1 MIGIGLDFG
10 IHVLHRV
17 QSDGRANMFDHSPGP
32 ATAVS
37 GLTTICGF
45 GTLAMGGHQG
55 VASLGLILASGVT
68 GILISALIVLP
79 ALLNVF
85 LKKELAQKSS
95 VTEVEETYTEAM
107 TA

>member
-1 MIGIGLDFG
+1 M
-10 IHVLHRV
+10 
-17 QSDGRANMFDHSPGP
+17 
-32 ATAVS
+32 
-37 GLTTICGF
+37 
-45 GTLAMGGHQG
+45 
-55 VASLGLILASGVT
+55 ASLGLILASGVT

-95 VTEVEETYTEAM
+95 ASEAEEDYTEAM